1 MSKNRK
7 KSPHP
12 ALEAT
17 LCLGRLQ
24 RSWRPAARVVRSR
37 EWEDWLAFAERE
49 RERQIHRFRD
59 DQASTLC
66 DARWVVPQPRRAGR
80 PTAH

>member
-7 KSPHP
+7 QSPHP
-12 ALEAT
+12 AHEAT
-17 LCLGRLQ
+17 LCLDRLQ
-24 RSWRPAARVVRSR
+24 RSWRPAARVVRSQ

-49 RERQIHRFRD
+49 RERQIQRFRD

-66 DARWVVPQPRRAGR
+66 DARWVVPQPPRAGR
-80 PTAH
+80 PAAH